1 MSNQSNRAPMTALE
15 GFKILSEDVL
25 PKLIKR
31 IVTLEQGGDSVDV
44 EQITRQV
51 IKSAMHEVKLAVD
64 FQTTDL
70 RAQLLAQYDDQAK
83 RLDELEK
90 FVESLKDER
99 AAKAKRLTG
108 KRKKKEPV
116 KEPEQYSM
124 LEQAE
129 AVTKEPPVVLEDPS
143 CDNLI
148 PQDVEITDAAFVE
161 RQIRAIAGVGISLE
175 EIAAKFGR
183 TVEQVQDIVACA
195 GDCE

>member
-1 MSNQSNRAPMTALE
+1 MSNQSSRAPMTALE
-15 GFKILSEDVL
+15 GFKVLSEDVL

-31 IVTLEQGGDSVDV
+31 IVALEQGGGNVDAD
-44 EQITRQV
+44 QITRQV
-51 IKSAMHEVKLAVD
+51 IDRAMHEVKLAID

-108 KRKKKEPV
+108 KRKKKEPA

-129 AVTKEPPVVLEDPS
+129 SEPPVVLEDPNTE
-143 CDNLI
+143 NLI
-148 PQDVEITDAAFVE
+148 PQDVEVTNAAYVE
-161 RQIRAIAGVGISLE
+161 RQIRAIAGVGIPLE

-183 TVEQVQDIVACA
+183 SVEQVQEIVN
-195 GDCE
+195 ES

>member
-31 IVTLEQGGDSVDV
+31 IVTLEQASNSVDA
-44 EQITRQV
+44 EQIELYIVTR
-51 IKSAMHEVKLAVD
+51 AMQEVKEAINEHIVD
-64 FQTTDL
+64 V
-70 RAQLLAQYDDQAK
+70 RAQLLASQDDQAK

-108 KRKKKEPV
+108 KRKKKEPA

-129 AVTKEPPVVLEDPS
+129 AEPPVVLEDSTAQVQHDTEP
-143 CDNLI
+143 DDPAYI
-148 PQDVEITDAAFVE
+148 A
-161 RQIRAIAGVGISLE
+161 RQIKAIAGVGISHE
-175 EIAAKFGR
+175 DIAAKFGM
-183 TVEQVQDIVACA
+183 TVEQVKEIVDADVC
-195 GDCE
+195 